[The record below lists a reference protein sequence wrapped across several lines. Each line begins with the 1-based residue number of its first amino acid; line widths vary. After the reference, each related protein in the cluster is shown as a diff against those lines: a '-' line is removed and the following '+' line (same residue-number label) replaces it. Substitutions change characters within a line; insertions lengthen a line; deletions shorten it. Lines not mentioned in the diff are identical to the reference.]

1 MYKRVGLLLAITGL
15 IAALYSTGLLELAG
29 NPERARAIL
38 EGLGIWA
45 PVLYVLAFSLLEPF
59 FVPGLAF
66 IIPGA
71 LVFPFPELFVLS
83 WLGSIGAG
91 IVGFGFAR
99 FMGRDF
105 VDKRL
110 PPRFRKYDQRLASH
124 GLQTVILVR
133 LTLFLTPPAHWLL
146 GLSQVRFGTFVL
158 GTVIGFIPGIAISTY
173 LVAFMG
179 ESLAQWLQDRPPEF
193 FALIA
198 LSILVAVIIRRRFA
212 RRRKPTPRDPLE
224 EGPGPQAAPTNRRA
238 GKA

>member
-1 MYKRVGLLLAITGL
+1 MYKRAGLLLAIAGL
-15 IAALYSTGLLELAG
+15 IAALFFSGFFELAG
-29 NPERARAIL
+29 NPERARATL

-71 LVFPFPELFVLS
+71 LVFSFPELFLLS

-99 FMGRDF
+99 FLGREF
-105 VDKRL
+105 VEKRL
-110 PPRFRKYDQRLASH
+110 PRRFRRYDERLASH

-158 GTVIGFIPGIAISTY
+158 GTVIGFIPGIAVTTY
-173 LVAFMG
+173 LIVFVG
-179 ESLAQWLQDRPPEF
+179 ESMAQWLQDRPPGF
-193 FALIA
+193 FALI
-198 LSILVAVIIRRRFA
+198 SVCIVVAIGIRRQIVGK
-212 RRRKPTPRDPLE
+212 RKTTAQE
-224 EGPGPQAAPTNRRA
+224 E
-238 GKA
+238 